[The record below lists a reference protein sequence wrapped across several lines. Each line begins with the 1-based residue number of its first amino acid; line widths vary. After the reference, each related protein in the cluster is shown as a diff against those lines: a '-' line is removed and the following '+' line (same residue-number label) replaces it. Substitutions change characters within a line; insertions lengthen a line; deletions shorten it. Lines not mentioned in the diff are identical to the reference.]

1 MNTFKRFTISLLAL
15 FLMSSAFSYS
25 KKDLY
30 NAVRALNESHVSK
43 ILKVS
48 PELSKLKFDA
58 DGNSILMIAIQYGC
72 NDKIIDHILRAG
84 CSPDLKNKNGQTA
97 IMFACNYGTSKKTLK
112 RLIEFNVFTSK
123 GKINRILLKDKHGK
137 NAFDYCADNKNLYDF
152 LSTYT
157 LDPATIKTEPI
168 STMPEP
174 EPPLEEQPE
183 EDSVQEPE
191 EEPEILEETAEL
203 EPAVDETEISQDE
216 VSVEEIPEPDKE
228 EAEPEVELEPEPFLE
243 PETEPV
249 IEPAPV
255 PEPET
260 EPVIEPVPAPVPE
273 PEEVVSEPE
282 EVVPGQ
288 EEVVSEAEEVI
299 PEQEEVV
306 SEPEETEPE
315 PEPEAV
321 PDQEEIEET
330 ISVEPEPEPE
340 ALPEEIQEEPET
352 IEETSSEAEITTPIE
367 VPQIDYYNS
376 KRPEYLFDEIE
387 TEYLLEDEDD
397 DEVLDDIRETKVR
410 VIENPDALDNVGRTR
425 LMNAIMENDDR
436 VCYILL
442 ESGANPN
449 AQDKDGWTPLMY
461 ACRYAQTSTVIQ
473 LLFEYGAKLDAK
485 SNYQVSVLQ
494 IAAAYSKNRK
504 VLATVLEQAVN
515 LKLNLQDSFIV
526 ALKAERSEELIGEYL
541 KYNLNL
547 ISMYRGKTP
556 LMYAA
561 EYYESTDVIK
571 LLLEKGADPYI
582 ISSEKKNAF
591 SYAKENSKLIH
602 DSVYW
607 SLNVSS
613 SKKR

>member
-191 EEPEILEETAEL
+191 EEPEILEDTEILEETAEP
-203 EPAVDETEISQDE
+203 EPAVSEAEISQDE
-216 VSVEEIPEPDKE
+216 VSVEEIPESVKE
-228 EAEPEVELEPEPFLE
+228 EYEPEVELEPEPFL
-243 PETEPV
+243 
-249 IEPAPV
+249 
-255 PEPET
+255 EPET

-282 EVVPGQ
+282 ETETEPEPEAVP
-288 EEVVSEAEEVI
+288 EPEIVS

-306 SEPEETEPE
+306 PEPEETE

-330 ISVEPEPEPE
+330 ISVEPEPE

-485 SNYQVSVLQ
+485 SNYQISVLQ

-526 ALKAERSEELIGEYL
+526 ALKEARSEEFIGEYL

-547 ISMYRGKTP
+547 NSMYKGKTP